1 MLICFTILQTR
12 YSSHERM
19 EELFHSAQIILAYF
33 HYACKGFAPLQVDW
47 TKEESAKFAKLD
59 DEEVSYMIRT
69 QARIREKGMISQL
82 LR

>member
-1 MLICFTILQTR
+1 MLIYFTTLQTR
-12 YSSHERM
+12 YSSHEQM

-33 HYACKGFAPLQVDW
+33 HYACNGSAPLQIDW
-47 TKEESAKFAKLD
+47 TKEESAKTAKLD